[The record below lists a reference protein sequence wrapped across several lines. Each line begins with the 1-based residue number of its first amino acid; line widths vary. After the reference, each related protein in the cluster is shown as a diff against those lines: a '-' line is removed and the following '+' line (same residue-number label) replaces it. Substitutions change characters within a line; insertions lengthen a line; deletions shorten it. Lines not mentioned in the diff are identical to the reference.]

1 MAYIGEN
8 SAADML
14 GGEPRYFYAL
24 RRTDGGDLYFCRV
37 DQALGQDS
45 VTINNP
51 AAVGDD
57 FTDFSSGAD
66 FFEGRDVY
74 HNIVYPNLN
83 YEQMRWDERDLYYY
97 IDDDGNQ
104 VNTTKGWYAV
114 CEFNKKEK
122 GHYYKFRKYRC

>member
-1 MAYIGEN
+1 MSYIGEN
-8 SAADML
+8 SASNML

-24 RRTDGGDLYFCRV
+24 RRTDQGDLYFCRV

-83 YEQMRWDERDLYYY
+83 YEQMRWDNRSIYYY
-97 IDDDGNQ
+97 INAAGELVARVGQ
-104 VNTTKGWYAV
+104 AYAYNGADNV
-114 CEFNKKEK
+114 
-122 GHYYKFRKYRC
+122 